1 MGKPPR
7 RFGMSEIRFS
17 VVIPLYNKAAT
28 IVRSL
33 ESVLLQD
40 LQAYEIIVVDNGS
53 TDDSAEL
60 VRAIQDNRIHLI
72 QQPNLGVSAARNAGI
87 RAALGS
93 HIALLDA
100 DDTWAPSFLAAMQA
114 LILKHP
120 EAGWYAGGYA
130 FRFAEGDKA
139 PVHPSLE
146 NFTGG
151 LLPDYF
157 AVVSRGDMVATA
169 SSVVLPARVLQ
180 ELGGFAEGERIG
192 EDQDLWARIAL
203 TYTVAFDPKILA
215 YYYQD
220 APDMATKAK
229 VEIKEWP
236 FIARLEKAGR
246 NLPFERQKTLYQY
259 LSRQLVGQAS
269 QLVLA
274 REFDAAQKLLSRPLA
289 KISGLRWAFWQI
301 RNYLRL

>member
-1 MGKPPR
+1 
-7 RFGMSEIRFS
+7 MSEVHFS

-28 IVRSL
+28 IIRSI
-33 ESVLLQD
+33 ESVFQQSL
-40 LQAYEIIVVDNGS
+40 AAHEIVVVDNGS
-53 TDDSAEL
+53 TDESARLVSEMKDS
-60 VRAIQDNRIHLI
+60 RIRLL
-72 QQPNLGVSAARNAGI
+72 QQNNQGVSAARNAGI
-87 RAALGS
+87 AAATGT

-100 DDTWAPSFLAAMQA
+100 DDAWAPGFLAAMQA
-114 LILKHP
+114 LIQKHP
-120 EAGWYAGGYA
+120 DAGWYAGGYA
-130 FRFAEGDKA
+130 FRFADGDKA
-139 PVHPSLE
+139 PIHPGLE
-146 NFTGG
+146 KFTSGI
-151 LLPDYF
+151 LPDYF

-180 ELGGFAEGERIG
+180 ELDGFAEGERIG

-203 TYTVAFDPKILA
+203 TYPVAFDPTILA
-215 YYYQD
+215 FYYQD

-229 VEIKEWP
+229 VESKEWP

-274 REFDAAQKLLSRPLA
+274 REFDAAQKLLRRPLA

>member
-1 MGKPPR
+1 
-7 RFGMSEIRFS
+7 MSELRFS

-28 IVRSL
+28 IGRSL
-33 ESVLLQD
+33 ESVLQ
-40 LQAYEIIVVDNGS
+40 QEVPAHEIIVVNNGS
-53 TDDSAEL
+53 TDDSAERVKAFQNSRIRL
-60 VRAIQDNRIHLI
+60 IEQVNR
-72 QQPNLGVSAARNAGI
+72 GVSAARNTGI
-87 RAALGS
+87 KAATGS

-100 DDTWAPSFLAAMQA
+100 DDAWAPGFLATMQA

-130 FRFAEGDKA
+130 FRFADGDKA
-139 PVHPSLE
+139 PIHPSLE
-146 NFTGG
+146 KFTSG

-169 SSVVLPARVLQ
+169 SSVVLPTEVLQ
-180 ELGGFAEGERIG
+180 QQGGFAEGERIG

-203 TYTVAFDPKILA
+203 TYPVAFDPTILA
-215 YYYQD
+215 FYYQD

-229 VEIKEWP
+229 VESKEWP

-246 NLPFERQKTLYQY
+246 HLPFERQRTLYQY

-274 REFDAAQKLLSRPLA
+274 REFDAAQKLLSRPLS
-289 KISGLRWAFWQI
+289 KISGLRWAYWQI
-301 RNYLRL
+301 RNYLHL

>member
-1 MGKPPR
+1 
-7 RFGMSEIRFS
+7 MSEIRFS

-28 IVRSL
+28 IGRSL
-33 ESVLLQD
+33 ESVLQQEV
-40 LQAYEIIVVDNGS
+40 QAYEIIVVNNGS
-53 TDDSAEL
+53 TDGSAER
-60 VRAIQDNRIHLI
+60 VKAFQDSRIRLI
-72 QQPNLGVSAARNAGI
+72 EQANMGVSAARNAGI
-87 RAALGS
+87 KAAAGS

-100 DDTWAPSFLAAMQA
+100 DDAWAPGFLAAMQA
-114 LILKHP
+114 LIQKHP

-130 FRFAEGDKA
+130 FRFADGDKS
-139 PVHPSLE
+139 PIHPGLE
-146 NFTGG
+146 KFTSGI
-151 LLPDYF
+151 LPDYF

-203 TYTVAFDPKILA
+203 TYPVAFDPAITA
-215 YYYQD
+215 FYYQD

-289 KISGLRWAFWQI
+289 KISGLRWAYWQI
-301 RNYLRL
+301 RNYLHL